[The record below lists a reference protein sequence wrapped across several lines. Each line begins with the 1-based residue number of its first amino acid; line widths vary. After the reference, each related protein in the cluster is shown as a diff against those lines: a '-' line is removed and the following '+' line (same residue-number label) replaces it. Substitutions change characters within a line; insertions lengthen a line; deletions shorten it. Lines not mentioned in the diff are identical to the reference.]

1 MSNFVVGDLVRLLEE
16 YDNDNKIGIV
26 MDISP
31 KYAHLVSHGKT
42 QVIRIYWPSIDAVDW
57 EYDFF
62 LEKIEPDDLT
72 KDEE

>member
-1 MSNFVVGDLVRLLEE
+1 MSRFEVGDLVRLLKE
-16 YDNDNKIGIV
+16 YDGDNKIGII

-31 KYAHLVSHGKT
+31 KYAQLVSHGKT
-42 QVIRIYWPSIDAVDW
+42 QVVRIYWPSIDAVDW